1 MRKND
6 EWQSRRSMAEYGRKL
21 LELGL
26 VQGTWGNISVR
37 LSANY
42 MLVTPSGLDY
52 KMIDGSDMVKVAI
65 KTLTYGDGNV
75 PTTEKGLHAGIYESR
90 SDIGAIIHTHSK
102 YCSIFAAA
110 RKPLQVL
117 DEKLAK
123 ITGEL
128 IYISD
133 YAYAGSRK
141 LTKNVVKALG
151 DRSGCI
157 ISNHGMIAC
166 GKDLQD
172 ALEICLA
179 MEKAAEQYIEARIS
193 KGTLNYRVGLKK

>member
-21 LELGL
+21 LELRL

-65 KTLTYGDGNV
+65 KTLTYGDGNA

-117 DEKLAK
+117 DEELAK

-166 GKDLQD
+166 GKDLQE
-172 ALEICLA
+172 ALDICLA

-193 KGTLNYRVGLKK
+193 K

>member
-21 LELGL
+21 LELRL

-65 KTLTYGDGNV
+65 KTLTYGDGNA

-117 DEKLAK
+117 DEELAK

-193 KGTLNYRVGLKK
+193 K

>member
-117 DEKLAK
+117 DEELAK

-141 LTKNVVKALG
+141 LTKKCSEGTWRPLWMHNIKPRHDCLWQG
-151 DRSGCI
+151 PKGGTRYLPCYGKGCRAV
-157 ISNHGMIAC
+157 HR
-166 GKDLQD
+166 GKD
-172 ALEICLA
+172 
-179 MEKAAEQYIEARIS
+179 
-193 KGTLNYRVGLKK
+193 

>member
-1 MRKND
+1 MD
-6 EWQSRRSMAEYGRKL
+6 E
-21 LELGL
+21 EL
-26 VQGTWGNISVR
+26 T
-37 LSANY
+37 
-42 MLVTPSGLDY
+42 
-52 KMIDGSDMVKVAI
+52 
-65 KTLTYGDGNV
+65 
-75 PTTEKGLHAGIYESR
+75 
-90 SDIGAIIHTHSK
+90 
-102 YCSIFAAA
+102 
-110 RKPLQVL
+110 
-117 DEKLAK
+117 K

-193 KGTLNYRVGLKK
+193 K

>member
-65 KTLTYGDGNV
+65 KTLTCGDGNV
-75 PTTEKGLHAGIYESR
+75 PTTEKGLRAAIYESR
-90 SDIGAIIHTHSK
+90 SDIGAIIHTHSR

-117 DEKLAK
+117 DEELAK

-166 GKDLQD
+166 GKDLKE
-172 ALEICLA
+172 ALDICLA
-179 MEKAAEQYIEARIS
+179 MEKAAEQYIENRIS
-193 KGTLNYRVGLKK
+193 K

>member
-52 KMIDGSDMVKVAI
+52 KMIYGSDMVKVAI
-65 KTLTYGDGNV
+65 KTLTCGDGNV

-90 SDIGAIIHTHSK
+90 SDIGAIIHTHSR

-110 RKPLQVL
+110 RKPLQV
-117 DEKLAK
+117 
-123 ITGEL
+123 
-128 IYISD
+128 
-133 YAYAGSRK
+133 
-141 LTKNVVKALG
+141 
-151 DRSGCI
+151 
-157 ISNHGMIAC
+157 
-166 GKDLQD
+166 
-172 ALEICLA
+172 
-179 MEKAAEQYIEARIS
+179 
-193 KGTLNYRVGLKK
+193 

>member
-117 DEKLAK
+117 DEELAK

-141 LTKNVVKALG
+141 LTKKCREGTRRPLWMHNIKPRHDCLWQES
-151 DRSGCI
+151 SGCTRDM
-157 ISNHGMIAC
+157 SSY
-166 GKDLQD
+166 GKGCRAVHRD
-172 ALEICLA
+172 
-179 MEKAAEQYIEARIS
+179 
-193 KGTLNYRVGLKK
+193 